1 MTMDFG
7 LRSRP
12 RGVQDETAR
21 IQKKDGPPPPPGV
34 AWMQNP
40 PAGGEEGLQEGC
52 GFFGYD
58 PGTNFDL
65 MI

>member
-1 MTMDFG
+1 MR
-7 LRSRP
+7 LRGSRK
-12 RGVQDETAR
+12 RMGH
-21 IQKKDGPPPPPGV
+21 PPPGV